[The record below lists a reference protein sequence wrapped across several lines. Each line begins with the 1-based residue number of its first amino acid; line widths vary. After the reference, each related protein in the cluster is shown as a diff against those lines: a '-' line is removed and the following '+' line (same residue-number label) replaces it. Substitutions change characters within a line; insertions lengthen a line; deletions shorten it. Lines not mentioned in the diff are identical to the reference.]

1 MSSSADFDAEILK
14 NINKKNAIEAM
25 SGLYPHLPPA
35 MIEQMYDFTNNPQYK
50 DQADLLYYETNRD
63 NLNANELKKYYKL
76 KNRYGGLIEKA
87 PKHKLYTP
95 DEILEGAITIGER
108 LPEPVEP
115 PKADFIPDESRKG

>member
-50 DQADLLYYETNRD
+50 DQADLLYYETNWD
-63 NLNANELKKYYKL
+63 
-76 KNRYGGLIEKA
+76 
-87 PKHKLYTP
+87 
-95 DEILEGAITIGER
+95 
-108 LPEPVEP
+108 
-115 PKADFIPDESRKG
+115 